1 MSASSE
7 RRAGVGVGDA
17 EMATGLQSR
26 GFSAREV
33 RILSL
38 VDQDYSAAEIIEILQ
53 AGGRDDDPARPLDR
67 AVAGVAPEGRSA
79 AVILL
84 AGLLCA
90 AIFVADLIFG
100 GDDSPIL
107 YLLVVPVA
115 ILAMEFTTMG
125 ALVGAAV
132 ATLLLGIAALVTS
145 QDLDTAAFL
154 AQVAAFGL
162 VAVVVGVMSAR
173 MHVLTRKLDI
183 AERESGLETLVGA
196 VDAAARPEGS
206 PRPSA

>member
-1 MSASSE
+1 MVAAPKLRSMSASSE

-132 ATLLLGIAALVTS
+132 GRCCSV
-145 QDLDTAAFL
+145 
-154 AQVAAFGL
+154 
-162 VAVVVGVMSAR
+162 
-173 MHVLTRKLDI
+173 
-183 AERESGLETLVGA
+183 
-196 VDAAARPEGS
+196 S
-206 PRPSA
+206 PRLSPARISIRRHSSPRWRPSGSWRSSSE